1 MKRIFIVLPL
11 LLIAVSFAAAQTV
24 TPNKLEREL
33 RAVHQQ
39 INDALNRGDKAAFG
53 RLIADDYIVS
63 TVSGKRLSKTDVLKG
78 VPDAKDVGNVKLTET
93 LSDVQVRDYGDVA
106 LMSYISDGVQ
116 QTGEQKFTARMR
128 ATAVYR
134 RRNGQWQLVAEHWTS
149 IPETKDS
156 PAAKVGTKLLGEY
169 AECGKS

>member
-1 MKRIFIVLPL
+1 MKRTFSVVAL
-11 LLIAVSFAAAQTV
+11 LLAASSFAAAQIA
-24 TPNKLEREL
+24 TPSKLEQEL

-39 INDALNRGDKAAFG
+39 INDALNRGDKAAFK

-78 VPDAKDVGNVKLTET
+78 VPDAKDVGKVKLTET

-116 QTGEQKFTARMR
+116 QIGEQKFTARMR
-128 ATAVYR
+128 ATAIYHH
-134 RRNGQWQLVAEHWTS
+134 RNGRWQLVAEHWTS
-149 IPETKDS
+149 IPETKD
-156 PAAKVGTKLLGEY
+156 
-169 AECGKS
+169 